1 MLEQLFRTNEAAQS
15 TVYGVLMATL
25 ASFFLSFLLVL
36 TYRLTSNEIVERRE
50 FIQGMALVSVVA
62 TMIMQAIGDSLARG
76 LGMLGALSII
86 RFRTS
91 LTSPRNMAFMFAS
104 LAAGI
109 GCGVFG
115 FTIAFIGTTA
125 FCLVAFAL
133 NFEFRGERT
142 TVRGELRVTLAAEE
156 ASEGD
161 VRQLMGRY
169 VTRLRLSDRRYK
181 LPAAKPVSTSAAE
194 GSAVGASAVE
204 TSATVANTNGNTEHS
219 THLTVAG
226 NGHPHPVENRASEQA
241 AIVGTAATRDG
252 QLVNSAARRAQ
263 IVSSPGSVTAGVPA
277 SPPATLSPPTTPA
290 KDEDSGVEEIITYHF
305 RMRRGASELELL
317 RAVDAHRGV
326 LDHRLRFT
334 QSLENL

>member
-133 NFEFRGERT
+133 NLEFRGERT

-156 ASEGD
+156 ASEGE
-161 VRQLMGRY
+161 VRQLMGKY
-169 VTRLRLSDRRYK
+169 VTRLRLAERRYK
-181 LPAAKPVSTSAAE
+181 LPTPKPTEVPSAGTVPFV
-194 GSAVGASAVE
+194 GSANGVKEHTSHPDVASTDNTSRRARIVNTAGSGVAVQP
-204 TSATVANTNGNTEHS
+204 SPSLAPATVAAAAP
-219 THLTVAG
+219 V
-226 NGHPHPVENRASEQA
+226 PHPAS
-241 AIVGTAATRDG
+241 
-252 QLVNSAARRAQ
+252 L
-263 IVSSPGSVTAGVPA
+263 A
-277 SPPATLSPPTTPA
+277 SDADA
-290 KDEDSGVEEIITYHF
+290 GVEEVITYHF